1 MTDQV
6 DGNAT
11 MNLRRGLQ
19 IGTVA
24 AAVATLACLTQEPF
38 IEPYV
43 ARSVAE
49 SELALEKALK
59 RRLTPDW
66 VAAELDAAVGGKDLA
81 RTELLLEVVE
91 EEGIPVPDAQ
101 IAEARR
107 YVEQEKGFLAT
118 LGRCTACMADPA
130 KCGTPSVFLL
140 CNASIEFTPIGD
152 ARILVEAGA
161 NAATG
166 NTVDRIDVALATV
179 GLGATALV
187 PLTGG
192 TSYSLKIGSTTIR
205 VARKLGGLG
214 GTFER
219 ALEKAADV
227 RWEKLGDFVR
237 TRNLDLLT
245 DSRGVRELAELSEHV
260 GTVAH
265 NAGRLD
271 AVLLLKHVEKGAD
284 AVGLARVSSVAG
296 TETRK
301 AVELLGLP
309 RAVRAVSR
317 MSDLFLATIGLIVA
331 LVGQIIALASPIAVR
346 ALRALLVRVF

>member
-1 MTDQV
+1 M
-6 DGNAT
+6 
-11 MNLRRGLQ
+11 
-19 IGTVA
+19 
-24 AAVATLACLTQEPF
+24 
-38 IEPYV
+38 

-49 SELALEKALK
+49 AELALEKALK
-59 RRLTPDW
+59 RRLAPDW
-66 VAAELDAAVGGKDLA
+66 VAAELDAAVGSKDLA
-81 RTELLLEVVE
+81 RTKLLLAVVE
-91 EEGIPVPDAQ
+91 DEGIPVPDAQ
-101 IAEARR
+101 IAQARK
-107 YVEQEKGFLAT
+107 YVEQEKGILAR

-140 CNASIEFTPIGD
+140 CNAPIEFTPIGD

-166 NTVDRIDVALATV
+166 KTVDRIDVALATV

-219 ALEKAADV
+219 ALEKAGDSKIP
-227 RWEKLGDFVR
+227 WEKLGEFAR

-245 DSRGVRELAELSEHV
+245 DTRPLRGLAELSRHA
-260 GTVAH
+260 GTVAEH
-265 NAGRLD
+265 AGPVD
-271 AVLLLKHVEKGAD
+271 AVLLLRHVEKGAD
-284 AVGLARVSSVAG
+284 AAGLARVSRVAG
-296 TETRK
+296 TQTRK

-317 MSDLFLATIGLIVA
+317 MSDLLLATIGLIVA
-331 LVGQIIALASPIAVR
+331 LLGQIIALASPIAVH